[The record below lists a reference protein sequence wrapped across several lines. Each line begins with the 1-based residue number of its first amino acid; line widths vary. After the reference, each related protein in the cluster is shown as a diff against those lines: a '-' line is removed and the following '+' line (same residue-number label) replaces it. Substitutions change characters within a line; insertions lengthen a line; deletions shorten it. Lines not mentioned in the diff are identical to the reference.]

1 MTEGR
6 DKWWDEECAKMPAYC
21 PCERMASEDPLFILY
36 VSLFLAFQFLTCNEV
51 LGLTLRRPLVPPV
64 SRRVLSTPLLVT
76 SSAPPLPSSTSLTLI
91 LMTDSPVWPISDG
104 LRVTVTSSTALSP
117 TASPPPSLNPPPS
130 TPHHPDTGT
139 LLTSGRLLS
148 STLRPLRS
156 DC

>member
-36 VSLFLAFQFLTCNEV
+36 VNCFLASNAV

-64 SRRVLSTPLLVT
+64 SPRVSSTAPVVT
-76 SSAPPLPSSTSLTLI
+76 SSAPPLPSSTSLTLTR
-91 LMTDSPVWPISDG
+91 MTDSPVWPISDG
-104 LRVTVTSSTALSP
+104 LPDIVTLSTALSP
-117 TASPPPSLNPPPS
+117 TASPPPSLNPLPS

-139 LLTSGRLLS
+139 LSTNGRLLS
-148 STLRPLRS
+148 STLRLLRS

>member
-1 MTEGR
+1 MVGR
-6 DKWWDEECAKMPAYC
+6 RVCQDARLLPL
-21 PCERMASEDPLFILY
+21 REDGFRGSSLHPLREF
-36 VSLFLAFQFLTCNEV
+36 VFSFPVLTCNEV

-139 LLTSGRLLS
+139 LLTNGRLLS
-148 STLRPLRS
+148 STLRPLRF